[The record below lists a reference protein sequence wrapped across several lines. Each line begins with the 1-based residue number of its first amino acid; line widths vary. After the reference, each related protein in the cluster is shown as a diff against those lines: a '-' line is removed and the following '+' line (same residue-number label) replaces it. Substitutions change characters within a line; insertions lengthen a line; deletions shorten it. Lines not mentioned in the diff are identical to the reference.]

1 MMLNP
6 SLDVNLTDSDLVSI
20 TRSVDVDDS
29 TWQEVL
35 SWWNATTLSHAD
47 QSFQVEIHTFL
58 QRIEYLRTIWSRDG
72 SRSYQISGAL
82 KDRILEARAARARL
96 ETLLTTER
104 EVHLIEPDGL
114 GLARSLTEEQL
125 DNVSRLVIMENGANF
140 SVPGAGKTFCQL
152 VVWRW
157 LHSRGRVGNLL
168 VICPRS
174 AFEAWSA
181 EPRLSFQRPPHAQI
195 FGPEPIQPR
204 TEVLISNYEQLEN
217 DQKLDRLRKWVS
229 DNQSL
234 IVLDEAHRLKG
245 GAGSV
250 RWRACRELVA
260 AAPRVDLLT
269 GTPMPQS
276 FEDLRNLFA
285 LSWAGI
291 PGSFFSDARLQ
302 SLKRGSVFVRT
313 TKSELNLPNLKIVE
327 ERVPPGR
334 IQEQIYSALRRM
346 YVGHFNL
353 SSADENTLGRRG
365 RAVMSLI
372 AAATNPGLL
381 MGLSVEDSYL
391 NLQWPPRE
399 VQSSEKLMKV
409 LASYAESEMPPKY
422 QWVSRFVDVASRE
435 GRKVL
440 VWSTFVG
447 NLRALQKLLAP
458 YHPAMIHGAISL
470 DDRER
475 EIRRFRDDPSCSV
488 LVTNPQ
494 TLGEGI
500 SLHQVCH
507 DAVYVDRSYNAGLY
521 LQSIDRIHRLG
532 LPPDQETR
540 VFLLST
546 EGTIDQRVSLRLDAK
561 IRRLAA
567 AMDDSDLVR
576 VSLPD
581 EDLNLD
587 TGAVLGADSIDLD
600 DLFEHL
606 RVENGIS

>member
-1 MMLNP
+1 M
-6 SLDVNLTDSDLVSI
+6 
-20 TRSVDVDDS
+20 
-29 TWQEVL
+29 
-35 SWWNATTLSHAD
+35 
-47 QSFQVEIHTFL
+47 
-58 QRIEYLRTIWSRDG
+58 
-72 SRSYQISGAL
+72 
-82 KDRILEARAARARL
+82 
-96 ETLLTTER
+96 
-104 EVHLIEPDGL
+104 
-114 GLARSLTEEQL
+114 
-125 DNVSRLVIMENGANF
+125 
-140 SVPGAGKTFCQL
+140 
-152 VVWRW
+152 
-157 LHSRGRVGNLL
+157 
-168 VICPRS
+168 
-174 AFEAWSA
+174 
-181 EPRLSFQRPPHAQI
+181 
-195 FGPEPIQPR
+195 
-204 TEVLISNYEQLEN
+204 
-217 DQKLDRLRKWVS
+217 

-260 AAPRVDLLT
+260 DAPRVDLLT

-276 FEDLRNLFA
+276 FEDLRNLLA
-285 LSWAGI
+285 LSWSEI
-291 PGSFFSDARLQ
+291 PRSFFSDARLQ

-313 TKSELNLPNLKIVE
+313 TKTELNLPDLKIVE
-327 ERVPPGR
+327 ERLPPGR

-346 YVGHFNL
+346 YVGQFSL
-353 SSADENTLGRRG
+353 SSADESTLGRRG

-399 VQSSEKLMKV
+399 VLSAEKLMNV
-409 LASYAESEMPPKY
+409 LASYAENEMPPKY

-435 GRKVL
+435 NRKVL

-447 NLRALQKLLAP
+447 NLRALQRLLAP
-458 YHPAMIHGAISL
+458 YDPVMIHGATPL

-475 EIRRFRDDPSCSV
+475 EIRRFRNDPSCSV
-488 LVTNPQ
+488 LITNPQ

-532 LPPDQETR
+532 LSPEQETR

-546 EGTIDQRVSLRLDAK
+546 EGTIDQRVSLRLEAK

-581 EDLNLD
+581 EELILD
-587 TGAVLGADSIDLD
+587 SAAVLGIDSIDLD

-606 RVENGIS
+606 RV

>member
-1 MMLNP
+1 MTLIP
-6 SLDVNLTDSDLVSI
+6 SLGISLIDDDLVSI
-20 TRSVDVDDS
+20 TRGVGVDDA
-29 TWQEVL
+29 TWQEVC
-35 SWWNATTLSHAD
+35 SWWNASTSAHID
-47 QSFQVEIHTFL
+47 DSFHIEMHTFL
-58 QRIEYLRTIWSRDG
+58 LRIEYLRSVWSRNG
-72 SRSYQISGAL
+72 SRSFQITEVL
-82 KDRILEARAARARL
+82 KNRILDARASQVRL
-96 ETLLTTER
+96 ENLLQSER
-104 EVHLIEPDGL
+104 ELHSIELGEL

-125 DNVSRLVIMENGANF
+125 ENVSRLVMMENGANF

-157 LHSRGRVGNLL
+157 LNIRGNVGNLL

-181 EPRLSFQRPPHAQI
+181 EPGLSFTQPPQAQT
-195 FGPEPIQPR
+195 FGFEPIQPR
-204 TEVLISNYEQLEN
+204 TEILISNYEQLEN
-217 DQKLDRLRKWVS
+217 DQKLGRLRRWVL

-260 AAPRVDLLT
+260 DAPRVDLLT

-276 FEDLRNLFA
+276 FEDLRNLLA
-285 LSWAGI
+285 LSWSEI
-291 PGSFFSDARLQ
+291 PRFFFSDARLQ
-302 SLKRGSVFVRT
+302 SLKRGSMFVRT
-313 TKSELNLPNLKIVE
+313 TKTELNLPDLKIVE
-327 ERVPPGR
+327 ERLPPGR

-346 YVGHFNL
+346 YVGQFSL
-353 SSADENTLGRRG
+353 SSADESTLGRRG

-399 VQSSEKLMKV
+399 VQSAEKLMNV
-409 LASYAESEMPPKY
+409 LASYAENEMPPKY

-435 GRKVL
+435 NRKVL

-447 NLRALQKLLAP
+447 NLRALQRLLAP
-458 YHPAMIHGAISL
+458 YDPVMIHGATPL

-475 EIRRFRDDPSCSV
+475 EIQRFRNDPSCSV
-488 LVTNPQ
+488 LITNPQ

-532 LPPDQETR
+532 LSPEQETR

-546 EGTIDQRVSLRLDAK
+546 EGTIDQRVSLRLEAK

-581 EDLNLD
+581 EELILD
-587 TGAVLGADSIDLD
+587 SAAVLGIDSIDLD

-606 RVENGIS
+606 RV

>member
-1 MMLNP
+1 MTLIP
-6 SLDVNLTDSDLVSI
+6 SLGIGLIDDDLVSI
-20 TRSVDVDDS
+20 TRGAGVDDA
-29 TWQEVL
+29 TWQEVC
-35 SWWNATTLSHAD
+35 SWWNASTSAHID
-47 QSFQVEIHTFL
+47 DSFHIGMHTFL
-58 QRIEYLRTIWSRDG
+58 LRIEYLRSVWSRNG
-72 SRSYQISGAL
+72 SRSFQITEVL
-82 KDRILEARAARARL
+82 KNRILDARASQARL
-96 ETLLTTER
+96 ENLLQTER
-104 EVHLIEPDGL
+104 ELHSIELGEL

-125 DNVSRLVIMENGANF
+125 ENVSRLVMMENGANF

-157 LHSRGRVGNLL
+157 LNIRGNVGNLL

-181 EPRLSFQRPPHAQI
+181 EPGLSFTQPPQAQI
-195 FGPEPIQPR
+195 FGSEPIQPR
-204 TEVLISNYEQLEN
+204 IEILISNYEQLEN
-217 DQKLDRLRKWVS
+217 DQKLGRLRRWVL

-260 AAPRVDLLT
+260 DAPRVDLLT

-276 FEDLRNLFA
+276 FEDLRNLLA
-285 LSWAGI
+285 LSWSEI
-291 PGSFFSDARLQ
+291 PRSFFSDARLQ
-302 SLKRGSVFVRT
+302 SLKRGSMFVRT
-313 TKSELNLPNLKIVE
+313 TKTELDLPDLKIVE
-327 ERVPPGR
+327 ERLPPGR

-346 YVGHFNL
+346 YVGQFSL
-353 SSADENTLGRRG
+353 SSADESTLGRRG

-399 VQSSEKLMKV
+399 VQSAEKLMNV
-409 LASYAESEMPPKY
+409 LASYAENEMPPKY

-435 GRKVL
+435 NRKVL

-447 NLRALQKLLAP
+447 NLRALQRLLAP
-458 YHPAMIHGAISL
+458 YDPVMIHGATPL

-475 EIRRFRDDPSCSV
+475 EIQRFRNDPSCSV
-488 LVTNPQ
+488 LITNPQ

-532 LPPDQETR
+532 LSPEQETR

-546 EGTIDQRVSLRLDAK
+546 EGTIDQRVSLRLEAK

-581 EDLNLD
+581 EELILD
-587 TGAVLGADSIDLD
+587 CAAVLGVDSIDLD

-606 RVENGIS
+606 RV

>member
-1 MMLNP
+1 MTLIP
-6 SLDVNLTDSDLVSI
+6 SLGIGLIDDDLVSI
-20 TRSVDVDDS
+20 TRGVGVDDA
-29 TWQEVL
+29 TWQEVC
-35 SWWNATTLSHAD
+35 SWWNASTSAHID
-47 QSFQVEIHTFL
+47 DSFHIGMHTFL
-58 QRIEYLRTIWSRDG
+58 LRIEYLRSVWSRNG
-72 SRSYQISGAL
+72 SRSFQITEVL
-82 KDRILEARAARARL
+82 KNRILNARASQVRL
-96 ETLLTTER
+96 ENLLQSER
-104 EVHLIEPDGL
+104 ELHSIELGEL

-125 DNVSRLVIMENGANF
+125 ENVSRLVMMENGANF

-157 LHSRGRVGNLL
+157 LNIRGNVGNLL

-181 EPRLSFQRPPHAQI
+181 EPGLSFTQPPQAQT
-195 FGPEPIQPR
+195 FGFEPIQPR
-204 TEVLISNYEQLEN
+204 TEILISNYEQLEN
-217 DQKLDRLRKWVS
+217 DQKLGRLRRWVL

-260 AAPRVDLLT
+260 DAPRVDLLT

-276 FEDLRNLFA
+276 FEDLRNLLA
-285 LSWAGI
+285 LSWSEI
-291 PGSFFSDARLQ
+291 PRSFFSDARLQ
-302 SLKRGSVFVRT
+302 SLKRGSMFVRT
-313 TKSELNLPNLKIVE
+313 TKTELNLPDLKIVE
-327 ERVPPGR
+327 ERLPPGR

-346 YVGHFNL
+346 YVGQFSL
-353 SSADENTLGRRG
+353 SSADESALGRRG

-399 VQSSEKLMKV
+399 VQSSEKLMNV
-409 LASYAESEMPPKY
+409 LASYAENEMPPKY

-435 GRKVL
+435 NRKVL

-447 NLRALQKLLAP
+447 NLRALQRLLAP
-458 YHPAMIHGAISL
+458 YDPVMIHGATPL

-475 EIRRFRDDPSCSV
+475 EIQRFRNDPSCSV
-488 LVTNPQ
+488 LITNPQ

-532 LPPDQETR
+532 LSPEQETR

-546 EGTIDQRVSLRLDAK
+546 EGTIDQRVSLRLEAK

-581 EDLNLD
+581 EELILD
-587 TGAVLGADSIDLD
+587 SAAVLGIDSIDLD

-606 RVENGIS
+606 RV

>member
-1 MMLNP
+1 MTLTP
-6 SLDVNLTDSDLVSI
+6 SLDIDLVDDDLVSI
-20 TRSVDVDDS
+20 TRNAGVDES
-29 TWQEVL
+29 TWQEVC
-35 SWWNATTLSHAD
+35 SWWGASGSG
-47 QSFQVEIHTFL
+47 QVERSFQIALHVFL
-58 QRIEYLRTIWSRDG
+58 QRIEYLRSIWSRDE
-72 SRSYQISGAL
+72 SNSFQISDAL
-82 KDRILEARAARARL
+82 RNRILVARTSQARL
-96 ETLLTTER
+96 ESLLNTEAGLR
-104 EVHLIEPDGL
+104 LIELDQL
-114 GLARSLTEEQL
+114 GLARSLTEEQRE
-125 DNVSRLVIMENGANF
+125 NVSRLVMMENGANF

-157 LHSRGRVGNLL
+157 LHARGSVGKLL

-174 AFEAWSA
+174 AFEAWLA
-181 EPRLSFQRPPHAQI
+181 EPGLSFARPPHAQI
-195 FGPEPIQPR
+195 FGPEPIQSR

-217 DQKLDRLRKWVS
+217 PNKLSRLRRWVS
-229 DNQSL
+229 ENRSQV
-234 IVLDEAHRLKG
+234 VLDEAHRLKG

-250 RWRACRELVA
+250 RWRACRELVVD
-260 AAPRVDLLT
+260 APRVDLLT

-285 LSWAGI
+285 LSWSEI
-291 PGSFFSDARLQ
+291 PQSFFSDARLQ
-302 SLKRGSVFVRT
+302 SLKRGSIFVRT
-313 TKSELNLPNLKIVE
+313 TKTELNLPNLRIVE
-327 ERVPPGR
+327 ELVPPGQ

-346 YVGHFNL
+346 YVGRFAV
-353 SSADENTLGRRG
+353 SSADETNLGRRG

-399 VQSSEKLMKV
+399 VQSDEKLMNV

-422 QWVSRFVDVASRE
+422 LWVSRFVDVASRE
-435 GRKVL
+435 KRKVL

-447 NLRALQKLLAP
+447 NLRALQRLLAP
-458 YHPAMIHGAISL
+458 YHPAVIHGATSL
-470 DDRER
+470 QDRER
-475 EIRRFRDDPSCSV
+475 EIWRFRNDPSCSV
-488 LVTNPQ
+488 LITNPQ

-532 LPPDQETR
+532 LSPEQETR

-546 EGTIDQRVSLRLDAK
+546 KGTIDQRVSLRLDAK
-561 IRRLAA
+561 IRRLAM

-581 EDLNLD
+581 EELTLD
-587 TGAVLGADSIDLD
+587 SDAVLGVDSIDLD

-606 RVENGIS
+606 RN

>member
-1 MMLNP
+1 MTLIP
-6 SLDVNLTDSDLVSI
+6 SLGISLIDDDLVSI
-20 TRSVDVDDS
+20 TRGVGVDDA
-29 TWQEVL
+29 TWQEVC
-35 SWWNATTLSHAD
+35 SWWNASTSAHID
-47 QSFQVEIHTFL
+47 DSFHIEMHTFL
-58 QRIEYLRTIWSRDG
+58 LRIEYLRSVWSRNG
-72 SRSYQISGAL
+72 SRSFQITEVL
-82 KDRILEARAARARL
+82 KNRILDARASQVRL
-96 ETLLTTER
+96 ENLLQSER
-104 EVHLIEPDGL
+104 ELHSIELGEL

-125 DNVSRLVIMENGANF
+125 ENVSRLVMMENGANF

-157 LHSRGRVGNLL
+157 LNIRGNVGNLL

-181 EPRLSFQRPPHAQI
+181 EPGLSFTQPPQAQT
-195 FGPEPIQPR
+195 FGFEPIQPR
-204 TEVLISNYEQLEN
+204 TEILISNYEQLEN
-217 DQKLDRLRKWVS
+217 DQKLGRLRRWVL

-260 AAPRVDLLT
+260 DAPRVDLLT

-276 FEDLRNLFA
+276 FEDLRNLLA
-285 LSWAGI
+285 LSWSEI
-291 PGSFFSDARLQ
+291 PRFFFSDARLQ
-302 SLKRGSVFVRT
+302 SLKRGSMFVRT
-313 TKSELNLPNLKIVE
+313 TKTELNLPDLKIVE
-327 ERVPPGR
+327 ERLPPGR

-346 YVGHFNL
+346 YVGQFSL
-353 SSADENTLGRRG
+353 SSADESTLGRRG

-399 VQSSEKLMKV
+399 VQSAEKLMNV
-409 LASYAESEMPPKY
+409 LASYAENEMPPKY

-435 GRKVL
+435 NRKVL

-447 NLRALQKLLAP
+447 NLRALQRLLAP
-458 YHPAMIHGAISL
+458 YDPVMIHGATPL

-475 EIRRFRDDPSCSV
+475 EIQRFRNDSSCSV
-488 LVTNPQ
+488 LITNPQ

-532 LPPDQETR
+532 LSPEQETR

-546 EGTIDQRVSLRLDAK
+546 EGTIDQRVSLRLEAK

-581 EDLNLD
+581 EELILD
-587 TGAVLGADSIDLD
+587 SAAVLGIDSIDLD

-606 RVENGIS
+606 RV

>member
-1 MMLNP
+1 MTLIP
-6 SLDVNLTDSDLVSI
+6 SLNIDLSDDDLVLI
-20 TRSVDVDDS
+20 TRDAGVDDA
-29 TWQEVL
+29 TWQEVR
-35 SWWNATTLSHAD
+35 SWWNANTSGHISP
-47 QSFQVEIHTFL
+47 SFHIEMHTFL
-58 QRIEYLRTIWSRDG
+58 QRIEYLRSIWSRDG
-72 SRSYQISGAL
+72 SRSFKVSDVL
-82 KDRILEARAARARL
+82 KERILDARASQERL
-96 ETLLTTER
+96 ENLLMTKR
-104 EVHLIEPDGL
+104 ESHLIEFDEL

-125 DNVSRLVIMENGANF
+125 DNVSRLVMMENGANF

-157 LHSRGRVGNLL
+157 LNARGDVGKLL

-181 EPRLSFQRPPHAQI
+181 EPILSFTQPPHAQI
-195 FGPEPIQPR
+195 FGSDPVQPR
-204 TEVLISNYEQLEN
+204 TEILISNYEQLES
-217 DQKLDRLRKWVS
+217 DHKLTRLKKWVS

-260 AAPRVDLLT
+260 CAPRVDLLT

-276 FEDLRNLFA
+276 FEDLRNLLA
-285 LSWAGI
+285 LSWSEV
-291 PGSFFSDARLQ
+291 PRSFFSDARLQ
-302 SLKRGSVFVRT
+302 SLKRGTVFVRT
-313 TKSELNLPNLKIVE
+313 TKTELNLPKLKILE
-327 ERVPPGR
+327 ELLPPGR
-334 IQEQIYSALRRM
+334 IQEQIYSALRKM
-346 YVGHFNL
+346 YVGQFSL
-353 SSADENTLGRRG
+353 SSADESTLGRRG
-365 RAVMSLI
+365 RAVMSLL

-399 VQSSEKLMKV
+399 VQSAEKLMNV
-409 LASYAESEMPPKY
+409 LTSYAENEMPPKY
-422 QWVSRFVDVASRE
+422 QWVSRFVEIASKE
-435 GRKVL
+435 NRKVL
-440 VWSTFVG
+440 IWSTFVG
-447 NLRALQKLLAP
+447 NLRALQRLLSP
-458 YHPAMIHGAISL
+458 YDPVMIHGATSL
-470 DDRER
+470 EDRES
-475 EIRRFRDDPSCSV
+475 EIRRFRNDPGCSV
-488 LVTNPQ
+488 LITNPQ

-507 DAVYVDRSYNAGLY
+507 DAVYIDRSYNAGLY

-532 LPPDQETR
+532 LASEQETR

-546 EGTIDQRVSLRLDAK
+546 QGTIDQRVSMRLEAK
-561 IRRLAA
+561 IRRLAT

-581 EDLNLD
+581 EELIFDSA
-587 TGAVLGADSIDLD
+587 AVLGIDSIDLD

-606 RVENGIS
+606 RV

>member
-1 MMLNP
+1 MTLIP
-6 SLDVNLTDSDLVSI
+6 SLGISLIDDDLVSI
-20 TRSVDVDDS
+20 TRGVGVDDA
-29 TWQEVL
+29 TWQEVC
-35 SWWNATTLSHAD
+35 SWWNASTSAHID
-47 QSFQVEIHTFL
+47 DSFHIEMHTFL
-58 QRIEYLRTIWSRDG
+58 LRIEYLRSVWSRNG
-72 SRSYQISGAL
+72 SRSFQITEVL
-82 KDRILEARAARARL
+82 KNRILDARASQVRL
-96 ETLLTTER
+96 ENLLQSER
-104 EVHLIEPDGL
+104 ELHSIELGEL

-125 DNVSRLVIMENGANF
+125 ENVSRLVMMENGANF

-157 LHSRGRVGNLL
+157 LNIRGNVGNLL

-181 EPRLSFQRPPHAQI
+181 EPGLSFTQPPQAQT
-195 FGPEPIQPR
+195 FGFEPIQPR
-204 TEVLISNYEQLEN
+204 TEILISNYEQLEN
-217 DQKLDRLRKWVS
+217 DQKLGRLRRWVL

-260 AAPRVDLLT
+260 DAPRVDLLT

-276 FEDLRNLFA
+276 FEDLRNLLA
-285 LSWAGI
+285 LSWSEI
-291 PGSFFSDARLQ
+291 PRSFFSDARLQ
-302 SLKRGSVFVRT
+302 SLKRGSMFVRT
-313 TKSELNLPNLKIVE
+313 TKTELNLPDLKIVE
-327 ERVPPGR
+327 ERLPPGR

-346 YVGHFNL
+346 YVGQFSL
-353 SSADENTLGRRG
+353 SSADESTLGRRG

-399 VQSSEKLMKV
+399 VQSAEKLMNV
-409 LASYAESEMPPKY
+409 LASYAENEMPPKY

-435 GRKVL
+435 NRKVL

-447 NLRALQKLLAP
+447 NLRALQRLLAP
-458 YHPAMIHGAISL
+458 YDPVMIHGATPL

-475 EIRRFRDDPSCSV
+475 EIQRFRNDPSCSV
-488 LVTNPQ
+488 LITNPQ

-532 LPPDQETR
+532 LSPEQETR

-546 EGTIDQRVSLRLDAK
+546 EGTIDQRVSLRLEAK

-581 EDLNLD
+581 EELILD
-587 TGAVLGADSIDLD
+587 SAAVLGIDSIDLD

-606 RVENGIS
+606 RV

>member
-1 MMLNP
+1 MTLIP
-6 SLDVNLTDSDLVSI
+6 SLGISLSDGDLVSI
-20 TRSVDVDDS
+20 TRGVGVDDA
-29 TWQEVL
+29 TWQEVC
-35 SWWNATTLSHAD
+35 SWWNASTPAHIDNLFHI
-47 QSFQVEIHTFL
+47 EMHIFL
-58 QRIEYLRTIWSRDG
+58 LRIEYLRSVWSKNG
-72 SRSYQISGAL
+72 SRSFQITDAL
-82 KDRILEARAARARL
+82 KRRILDARASQARL
-96 ETLLTTER
+96 ENLLQTER
-104 EVHLIEPDGL
+104 ELHSIELGDL

-125 DNVSRLVIMENGANF
+125 ENVSRLVMMENGANF

-157 LHSRGRVGNLL
+157 LNVRGKVGNLL

-181 EPRLSFQRPPHAQI
+181 EPGLSFTQPSQAQI
-195 FGPEPIQPR
+195 FGSEPIQPR
-204 TEVLISNYEQLEN
+204 TEILISNYEQLEN
-217 DQKLDRLRKWVS
+217 DQKLGRLRRWVL

-260 AAPRVDLLT
+260 DAPRVDLLT

-276 FEDLRNLFA
+276 FEDLRNLLA
-285 LSWAGI
+285 LSWSEI
-291 PGSFFSDARLQ
+291 PRSFFSDARLQ

-313 TKSELNLPNLKIVE
+313 TKTELNLPDLKIVE
-327 ERVPPGR
+327 ERLPPGR

-346 YVGHFNL
+346 YVGQFSL
-353 SSADENTLGRRG
+353 SSADESTLGRRG

-399 VQSSEKLMKV
+399 VQSAEKLMNV
-409 LASYAESEMPPKY
+409 LASYAENEMPPKY

-435 GRKVL
+435 NRKVL

-447 NLRALQKLLAP
+447 NLRALQRLLAP
-458 YHPAMIHGAISL
+458 YDPVMIHGATPL

-475 EIRRFRDDPSCSV
+475 EIRRFRNDPSCSV
-488 LVTNPQ
+488 LITNPQ

-532 LPPDQETR
+532 LSPEQETR

-546 EGTIDQRVSLRLDAK
+546 EGTIDQRVSLRLEAK

-581 EDLNLD
+581 EELILD
-587 TGAVLGADSIDLD
+587 SAAVLGIDSIDLD

-606 RVENGIS
+606 RV

>member
-1 MMLNP
+1 MTLIP
-6 SLDVNLTDSDLVSI
+6 SLGISLSDGDLVSI
-20 TRSVDVDDS
+20 TRGVGVDDA
-29 TWQEVL
+29 TWQEVC
-35 SWWNATTLSHAD
+35 SWWSASTSAHIDNL
-47 QSFQVEIHTFL
+47 FQIEMHTFL
-58 QRIEYLRTIWSRDG
+58 LRIEYLRSVWSRNG
-72 SRSYQISGAL
+72 SRSFQITDVL
-82 KDRILEARAARARL
+82 KSRILDARASQERL
-96 ETLLTTER
+96 EKLLQTER
-104 EVHLIEPDGL
+104 ELHSIELGEL
-114 GLARSLTEEQL
+114 GLARSLTEEQSE
-125 DNVSRLVIMENGANF
+125 NVSRLVMMENGANF

-157 LHSRGRVGNLL
+157 LNARGTVGKLL

-181 EPRLSFQRPPHAQI
+181 EPGLSFTQPPQTQI
-195 FGPEPIQPR
+195 FGSEPIQPR
-204 TEVLISNYEQLEN
+204 TEILISNYEQLEN
-217 DQKLDRLRKWVS
+217 DQKLGRLRRWVL

-260 AAPRVDLLT
+260 DAPRVDLLT

-276 FEDLRNLFA
+276 FEDLRNLLA
-285 LSWAGI
+285 LSWSEI
-291 PGSFFSDARLQ
+291 PRSFFSDARLQ
-302 SLKRGSVFVRT
+302 SLRRGSVFVRT
-313 TKSELNLPNLKIVE
+313 TKTELNLPDLKIVE
-327 ERVPPGR
+327 EHLPPGR

-346 YVGHFNL
+346 YVGQFSL
-353 SSADENTLGRRG
+353 SSADESTLGRRG

-399 VQSSEKLMKV
+399 VQSAEKLMNV
-409 LASYAESEMPPKY
+409 LASYAENEMPPKY

-435 GRKVL
+435 NRKVL

-447 NLRALQKLLAP
+447 NLRALQRLLAP
-458 YHPAMIHGAISL
+458 YNPVMIHGATPL

-475 EIRRFRDDPSCSV
+475 EIRRFRNDPSCSV

-532 LPPDQETR
+532 LSPEQETR
-540 VFLLST
+540 IFLLST

-581 EDLNLD
+581 EELILD
-587 TGAVLGADSIDLD
+587 SAAVLGIDSIDLD

-606 RVENGIS
+606 RV

>member
-1 MMLNP
+1 MTLIP
-6 SLDVNLTDSDLVSI
+6 SLNIDLSDDNLVLI
-20 TRSVDVDDS
+20 TRDAGVDDA
-29 TWQEVL
+29 TWHEVR
-35 SWWNATTLSHAD
+35 SWWNADTSGHASP
-47 QSFQVEIHTFL
+47 SFHIEMHTFL
-58 QRIEYLRTIWSRDG
+58 QRIEYLRSVWSRDG
-72 SRSYQISGAL
+72 SRSFQVSDVL
-82 KDRILEARAARARL
+82 KKRILDARASQEQL
-96 ETLLTTER
+96 ENLLMTKR
-104 EVHLIEPDGL
+104 ESHSIELDEL

-125 DNVSRLVIMENGANF
+125 ENVSRLVMMENGANF

-157 LHSRGRVGNLL
+157 LNARGDVGKLL

-181 EPRLSFQRPPHAQI
+181 EPSLSFTQPPHAQI
-195 FGPEPIQPR
+195 FGSDPVQPR
-204 TEVLISNYEQLEN
+204 TEILISNYEQLEN
-217 DQKLDRLRKWVS
+217 DHKLTRLKKWVS

-260 AAPRVDLLT
+260 DAPRVDLLT

-276 FEDLRNLFA
+276 FEDLRNLLA
-285 LSWAGI
+285 LSWSEV
-291 PGSFFSDARLQ
+291 PRSFFSDARLQ
-302 SLKRGSVFVRT
+302 SLKRGTVFVRT
-313 TKSELNLPNLKIVE
+313 TKTELNLPELKIVE
-327 ERVPPGR
+327 ELLPPGR

-346 YVGHFNL
+346 YVGQFSL
-353 SSADENTLGRRG
+353 SSADESTLGRRG
-365 RAVMSLI
+365 RAVMSLL

-399 VQSSEKLMKV
+399 IQSAEKLMNV
-409 LASYAESEMPPKY
+409 LASYAENEMPPKY
-422 QWVSRFVDVASRE
+422 QWVSRFVEIASKE
-435 GRKVL
+435 NRKVL
-440 VWSTFVG
+440 IWSTFVG
-447 NLRALQKLLAP
+447 NLRALQRVLSP
-458 YHPAMIHGAISL
+458 YDPVMIHGATSL
-470 DDRER
+470 EDRES
-475 EIRRFRDDPSCSV
+475 EIRRFRNDPGCSV
-488 LVTNPQ
+488 LITNPQ

-507 DAVYVDRSYNAGLY
+507 DAVYIDRSYNAGLY

-532 LPPDQETR
+532 LACEQETR

-546 EGTIDQRVSLRLDAK
+546 QGTIDQRVSMRLEAK
-561 IRRLAA
+561 IRRLAT

-581 EDLNLD
+581 EELIFDSA
-587 TGAVLGADSIDLD
+587 AVLGIDSIDLD

-606 RVENGIS
+606 RV

>member
-1 MMLNP
+1 MTLIP
-6 SLDVNLTDSDLVSI
+6 SLGISLIDDDLVSI
-20 TRSVDVDDS
+20 TRGVGVDDA
-29 TWQEVL
+29 TWQEVC
-35 SWWNATTLSHAD
+35 SWWNASTSAHID
-47 QSFQVEIHTFL
+47 DSFHIEMHTFL
-58 QRIEYLRTIWSRDG
+58 LRIEYLRSVWSRNG
-72 SRSYQISGAL
+72 SRSFQITEVL
-82 KDRILEARAARARL
+82 KNRILNARASQVRL
-96 ETLLTTER
+96 ENLLQSER
-104 EVHLIEPDGL
+104 ELHSIELGEL

-125 DNVSRLVIMENGANF
+125 ENVSRLVMMENGANF

-157 LHSRGRVGNLL
+157 LNIRGNVGNLL

-181 EPRLSFQRPPHAQI
+181 EPGLSFTQPPQAQT
-195 FGPEPIQPR
+195 FGFEPIQPR
-204 TEVLISNYEQLEN
+204 TEILISNYEQLEN
-217 DQKLDRLRKWVS
+217 DQKLGRLRRWVL

-260 AAPRVDLLT
+260 DAPRVDLLT

-276 FEDLRNLFA
+276 FEDLRNLLA
-285 LSWAGI
+285 LSWSEI
-291 PGSFFSDARLQ
+291 PRSFFSDARLQ
-302 SLKRGSVFVRT
+302 SLKRGSMFVRT
-313 TKSELNLPNLKIVE
+313 TKTELNLPDLKVVE
-327 ERVPPGR
+327 ERLPPGR

-346 YVGHFNL
+346 YVGQFSL
-353 SSADENTLGRRG
+353 SSADESALGRRG

-399 VQSSEKLMKV
+399 VQSSEKLMNV
-409 LASYAESEMPPKY
+409 LASYAENEMPPKY

-435 GRKVL
+435 NRKVL

-447 NLRALQKLLAP
+447 NLRALQRLLAP
-458 YHPAMIHGAISL
+458 YDPVMIHGATPL

-475 EIRRFRDDPSCSV
+475 EIQRFRNDPSCSV
-488 LVTNPQ
+488 LITNPQ

-532 LPPDQETR
+532 LSPEQETR

-546 EGTIDQRVSLRLDAK
+546 EGTIDQRVSLRLEAK

-581 EDLNLD
+581 EELILD
-587 TGAVLGADSIDLD
+587 SAAVLGIDSIDLD

-606 RVENGIS
+606 RV

>member
-1 MMLNP
+1 MTLTP
-6 SLDVNLTDSDLVSI
+6 SLDIDLAADDLVSI
-20 TRSVDVDDS
+20 SRGAGVDES
-29 TWQEVL
+29 TWQGVC
-35 SWWNATTLSHAD
+35 SWWGASTSGRAD
-47 QSFQVEIHTFL
+47 MSIRIEMHVFL
-58 QRIEYLRTIWSRDG
+58 HRIEYLSSIWGRDG
-72 SRSYQISGAL
+72 SRSFQISDAL
-82 KDRILEARAARARL
+82 RNRIMDVRTSRARL
-96 ETLLTTER
+96 ENLLQTER
-104 EVHLIEPDGL
+104 GSRLIELGEL

-125 DNVSRLVIMENGANF
+125 ENISCLVMMDNGANF

-157 LHSRGRVGNLL
+157 LHVRGRVGKLL

-174 AFEAWSA
+174 AFEAWLA
-181 EPRLSFQRPPHAQI
+181 EPGLSFLKPPYAQI
-195 FGPEPIQPR
+195 FGPEPILSR

-217 DQKLDRLRKWVS
+217 SHKLSRLRRWVS
-229 DNQSL
+229 ESRSL

-250 RWRACRELVA
+250 RWRACRQLVSD
-260 AAPRVDLLT
+260 APRVDLLT
-269 GTPMPQS
+269 GTPMPQG

-285 LSWAGI
+285 LSWSEI
-291 PGSFFSDARLQ
+291 PRSFFSDARLQ

-313 TKSELNLPNLKIVE
+313 TKAELNLPKLQILE
-327 ERVPPGR
+327 ERVPPGQ
-334 IQEQIYSALRRM
+334 IQGEIYSALRRM
-346 YVGHFNL
+346 YVGRFSV
-353 SSADENTLGRRG
+353 SSADEQSLGRRG

-399 VQSSEKLMKV
+399 VQSDEKLMNV
-409 LASYAESEMPPKY
+409 LATYAESEMPPKY
-422 QWVSRFVDVASRE
+422 LWVSRFVDVAARE
-435 GRKVL
+435 RRKVL

-447 NLRALQKLLAP
+447 NLRALQRLLAP
-458 YHPAMIHGAISL
+458 YHPALIHGATSL
-470 DDRER
+470 DDRAR
-475 EIRRFRDDPSCSV
+475 EIRRFRNDPNCSV
-488 LVTNPQ
+488 LITNPQ

-532 LPPDQETR
+532 LSPEQETR

-546 EGTIDQRVSLRLDAK
+546 DGTIDQRVSNRLEDK
-561 IRRLAA
+561 IRRLAM
-567 AMDDSDLVR
+567 AMDDTDLVR

-581 EDLNLD
+581 EELTLD
-587 TGAVLGADSIDLD
+587 SAEVLGLDSIDLD

-606 RVENGIS
+606 NN

>member
-1 MMLNP
+1 MTLIP
-6 SLDVNLTDSDLVSI
+6 SLGISLIDDNLVSI
-20 TRSVDVDDS
+20 TRGVGVDDA
-29 TWQEVL
+29 TWQEVC
-35 SWWNATTLSHAD
+35 SWWNASTSAHID
-47 QSFQVEIHTFL
+47 DSFHIEMHTFL
-58 QRIEYLRTIWSRDG
+58 LRIEYLRSVWSRNG
-72 SRSYQISGAL
+72 SRSFQITEVL
-82 KDRILEARAARARL
+82 KNRILNARASQVRL
-96 ETLLTTER
+96 ENLLQSER
-104 EVHLIEPDGL
+104 ELHSIELGEL

-125 DNVSRLVIMENGANF
+125 ENVSRLVMMENGANF

-157 LHSRGRVGNLL
+157 LNIRGNVGNLL

-181 EPRLSFQRPPHAQI
+181 EPGLSFTQPPQAQT
-195 FGPEPIQPR
+195 FGFEPIQPR
-204 TEVLISNYEQLEN
+204 TEILISNYEQLEN
-217 DQKLDRLRKWVS
+217 DQKLGRLRRWVL

-260 AAPRVDLLT
+260 DAPRVDLLT

-276 FEDLRNLFA
+276 FEDLRNLLA
-285 LSWAGI
+285 LSWSEI
-291 PGSFFSDARLQ
+291 PRSFFSDARLQ
-302 SLKRGSVFVRT
+302 SLKRGSMFVRT
-313 TKSELNLPNLKIVE
+313 TKTELNLPDLKVVE
-327 ERVPPGR
+327 ERLPPGR

-346 YVGHFNL
+346 YVGQFSL
-353 SSADENTLGRRG
+353 SSADESALGRRG

-399 VQSSEKLMKV
+399 VQSSEKLMNV
-409 LASYAESEMPPKY
+409 LASYAENEMPPKY

-435 GRKVL
+435 NRKVL

-447 NLRALQKLLAP
+447 NLRALQRLLAP
-458 YHPAMIHGAISL
+458 YDPVMIHGATPL

-475 EIRRFRDDPSCSV
+475 EIQRFRNDPSCSV
-488 LVTNPQ
+488 LITNPQ

-532 LPPDQETR
+532 LSPEQETR

-546 EGTIDQRVSLRLDAK
+546 EGTIDQRVSLRLEAK

-581 EDLNLD
+581 EELILD
-587 TGAVLGADSIDLD
+587 SAAVLGIDSIDLD

-606 RVENGIS
+606 RV